1 MITDEMKKEL
11 VDKYNELTAKIN
23 ELNQERV
30 KVVGKLEFV
39 EEIEKPKEEEKW
51 DTLKHMKSLEPL

>member
-11 VDKYNELTAKIN
+11 VDKYNKLTEQIN

-30 KVVGKLEFV
+30 KIVGKLEFV
-39 EEIEKPKEEEKW
+39 EELEKPKKEE
-51 DTLKHMKSLEPL
+51 

>member
-1 MITDEMKKEL
+1 MITDEIKKEL

-30 KVVGKLEFV
+30 KIVGKLEFV

-51 DTLKHMKSLEPL
+51 DT

>member
-11 VDKYNELTAKIN
+11 VDKYNKLTEQIN

-30 KVVGKLEFV
+30 KIVGKLEFV
-39 EEIEKPKEEEKW
+39 EELEKPKKEEWW
-51 DTLKHMKSLEPL
+51 DI